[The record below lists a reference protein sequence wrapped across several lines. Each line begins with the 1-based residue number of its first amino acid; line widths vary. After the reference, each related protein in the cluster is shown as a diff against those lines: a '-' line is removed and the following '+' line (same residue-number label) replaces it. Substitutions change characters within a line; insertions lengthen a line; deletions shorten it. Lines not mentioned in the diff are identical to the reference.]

1 MTKEKQIKIRL
12 GELRE
17 KRMNW
22 ESFWQDLMKYCIPRK
37 AKVNTTRVPGT
48 KLYDD
53 VYDSTAVTSSQVLA
67 AGLHG
72 YLTNPSSK
80 WFSLQTQDKFL
91 MKDQDVK
98 IYFKQAEDKIFDV
111 LNSSNFN
118 QMIFET
124 YHESGV
130 VGTATLYEEE
140 DETDVV
146 RFYSRPVR
154 EIFIDEDAQGRVN
167 TVYREFE
174 LTAIQAYDKWGDDCS
189 DKVKKDIK
197 NKKYGRKYTFLHAV
211 EPRDQR
217 DASKKDNKNM
227 PFRSVYMN
235 LSEEKILSE
244 KGYFEFPYFVVR
256 FNKLSDE
263 TYGYSPA
270 MTVWSDIRMINR
282 MSKTIIRSAQKIV
295 DPPIILPHD
304 GFLLPIKT
312 QPNGINYRT
321 SGSGDDKIE
330 PLQTSANIPVG
341 MEMEQQRRDVI
352 KAAFFVDLFLMM
364 QREKANMTATEV
376 IQRVEERM
384 LVLGPI
390 LGRLMSELLD
400 PIIIRTFNILLRK
413 GMLPPPPEALASRP
427 YVIEYISPLAK
438 AQKASDLKALTNT
451 LQIIGEMAQVKPE
464 VLDVINGDE
473 TVRQI
478 ADINGTNPK
487 IINSPE
493 VVQQIRQQRA
503 EMQAKAQQMEMLR
516 QGAEIAEKGS
526 KADKNLKEARR

>member
-1 MTKEKQIKIRL
+1 MQREKQITSRL
-12 GELRE
+12 EELRE
-17 KRMNW
+17 KRQNW

-48 KLYDD
+48 KLHDD

-80 WFSLQTQDKFL
+80 WFSLQTQDKSL
-91 MKDQDVK
+91 MQDQDVK
-98 IYFKQAEDKIFDV
+98 MYFKQAEDKIFDV
-111 LNSSNFN
+111 LNGSNFS

-140 DETDVV
+140 DEKDVV

-154 EIFIDEDAQGRVN
+154 EIFIDEDSSGRVN
-167 TVYREFE
+167 TVYRVFE
-174 LTAIQAYDKWGDDCS
+174 LTAIQAYERWGDDCS

-197 NKKYGRKYTFLHAV
+197 NQKYGQKYTFIHAV
-211 EPRDQR
+211 EPREIR
-217 DASKKDNKNM
+217 DTSKADSKNF
-227 PFRSVYMN
+227 PFRSVYMDAK
-235 LSEEKILSE
+235 EEKIMSE

-295 DPPIILPHD
+295 DPPIVLPHD

-330 PLQTSANIPVG
+330 PLNTGANIPVG
-341 MEMEQQRRDVI
+341 MEMEQQRREVI
-352 KAAFFVDLFLMM
+352 KQAFFVDLFLMM

-400 PIIIRTFNILLRK
+400 PIVTRTFNILLRK
-413 GMLPPPPEALASRP
+413 GLLPPPPERLAQRP
-427 YVIEYISPLAK
+427 YSIEYISPLAK
-438 AQKASDLKALTNT
+438 AQKSSDLRALTNT

-464 VLDVINGDE
+464 ILDVINGDE

-493 VVQQIRQQRA
+493 IVQKIRQQRA
-503 EMQAKAQQMEMLR
+503 EMQAKVQQMEMLKT
-516 QGAEIAEKGS
+516 GAETAEKAT
-526 KADKNLKEARR
+526 KAEKNLKEGR